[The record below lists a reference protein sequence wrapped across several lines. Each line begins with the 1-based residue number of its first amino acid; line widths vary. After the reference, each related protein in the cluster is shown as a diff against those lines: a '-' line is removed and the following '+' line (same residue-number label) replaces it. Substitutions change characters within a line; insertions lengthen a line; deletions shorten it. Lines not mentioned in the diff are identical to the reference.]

1 MSYRDPYT
9 GHYAAGVS
17 SQYQNNQ
24 QGYPEP
30 AQEYPNVYP
39 SHHTY
44 DSTGPDPYNPY
55 TTSKQGYRDDREAA
69 DIQYD
74 YGYGYSENAAEN
86 YGYPPVQRSGTQK
99 SRVSR
104 KSKPSVSVVPV
115 RKEGSGFEQGE
126 FTPQHRTRKAR
137 TPRALREYRYDHQG
151 NLWTKGGGGRCAGR
165 VCFCTL
171 LTTLFLII
179 SIVLSLA
186 LWIRPPSIKIGEVET
201 MTTNGSP
208 IQQITNGI
216 QIDFGVDISVN
227 NPNYFSVDFKKIQA
241 EIFYPIDDTPVGGG
255 TASEIVIKSD
265 AQTNFTFPFSLVY
278 TSTEDPQ
285 SRVILD
291 IAQKCG
297 VIGGT
302 RSQITVNYKITLGIR
317 IILVTIS
324 PVISNSFRF
333 DCPLQ
338 ASDISKFL
346 GGAIGG

>member
-39 SHHTY
+39 SHQTY
-44 DSTGPDPYNPY
+44 DSTGADPYNPY
-55 TTSKQGYRDDREAA
+55 ATNKQGYRDDREGA

-74 YGYGYSENAAEN
+74 YGYGYSENAAGN

-137 TPRALREYRYDHQG
+137 TPRALREYR
-151 NLWTKGGGGRCAGR
+151 
-165 VCFCTL
+165 
-171 LTTLFLII
+171 
-179 SIVLSLA
+179 IVLSLA

-216 QIDFGVDISVN
+216 QINFGVDISVN

-255 TASEIVIKSD
+255 TASEIVIKSN

-297 VIGGT
+297 VIGGA
-302 RSQITVNYKITLGIR
+302 RSQLTVDYKITLDIR
-317 IILVTIS
+317 ILLVTIS